1 MSTFNLVAT
10 GGTFDVIHVG
20 HISLLSKAFQISK
33 RTIIGITSDSFVK
46 RMKGKNKIGHRY
58 EERVSNIKK
67 TIKEVFGSDAVFDI
81 VQLDTK
87 YGPTV
92 IFGEVEALVTSTETA
107 KIGQEINQIRLKL
120 GLKQLA
126 IVVVEILKS
135 EDGKP
140 ISSTRIRA
148 GEIDASGNLLN
159 NN

>member
-1 MSTFNLVAT
+1 MT
-10 GGTFDVIHVG
+10 
-20 HISLLSKAFQISK
+20 
-33 RTIIGITSDSFVK
+33 
-46 RMKGKNKIGHRY
+46 GKNKINHSY
-58 EERVSNIKK
+58 EERVSNIQR
-67 TIKEVFGSDAVFDI
+67 TIKDIFGSDPVFDI

-92 IFGEVEALVTSTETA
+92 IYGEVEALVTSTETA
-107 KIGQEINQIRLKL
+107 KIGQEVNQIRSKI

-135 EDGKP
+135 DDGEP
-140 ISSTRIRA
+140 ISSSRIRA